1 MPTGKGNKSPQRSWS
16 LCSQRNRK
24 GQPSKTENIQTIT
37 ALSNSMQTAL
47 KNLLLHA
54 HPINKGHVGRLDF
67 HPHPQLWQ
75 GAPPASPSRM
85 VALWGAINVMPV
97 PYDVSKRTV
106 MKWPSLSASWCQQR
120 SSGEP
125 EFPFP
130 PSSKGTPPRPRIV
143 NGGKVG
149 TCSSTPT
156 WQWQGSTSLSPP
168 EQCQI
173 VLLKRKI

>member
-37 ALSNSMQTAL
+37 ALFHADE
-47 KNLLLHA
+47 NLLLHA
-54 HPINKGHVGRLDF
+54 HRINKGHVGRLDF

-75 GAPPASPSRM
+75 AAPPASPSRM

-130 PSSKGTPPRPRIV
+130 PSSKGTPPPPIV
-143 NGGKVG
+143 NGGKVV

-156 WQWQGSTSLSPP
+156 WQWQGGTSLSPP
-168 EQCQI
+168 EQCQK
-173 VLLKRKI
+173 VLLKQKI